1 MSSRLE
7 PASEAQDPINSAKMP
22 CSTTC
27 PVPEV
32 DRALSPYI
40 HSSQETQKIRSAL
53 TRYLTANIKT
63 AKSTTNQHLDAACPR
78 DYSDVKPNAP
88 GLQRTRLNYLRA
100 LEARLRA
107 QERHRELQ
115 SSVETLQNNHYADI
129 PAHNDSSYD
138 NEATRGYVSLL
149 RQRRR
154 FSELEVIQD
163 SLEKLLNAN
172 PVTTLKDP
180 KTRVKEA
187 VGEQV
192 DLPVERLD
200 QLSHDQNN
208 DTSMFKLKKEVLEA
222 KASMDKAK
230 KAKVDA
236 SSRSPE
242 SFTLEQHVYALGSA
256 RDEIVAW
263 VEGELAKLNEDSL
276 LLEEASPVKQWP
288 QETAEVDSTSSEQ
301 RIREYYDRYTLSRSK
316 LIESHDLIQRQ
327 IHTTES
333 GTRSQTNGV
342 AVDDSAESLPIR
354 TITNLMP
361 HIPHL
366 IQTAGSERSLL
377 QHAVYLQ
384 SQLSTAH
391 EEITESVTRLSEESH
406 LLPSGLK
413 QLSDWST
420 TTTEAEK
427 ATADFVSEQLR
438 ESHHEISR
446 INAIVDLCSLQ
457 SKVLTS
463 T

>member
-1 MSSRLE
+1 
-7 PASEAQDPINSAKMP
+7 MP
-22 CSTTC
+22 RSTSC

-40 HSSQETQKIRSAL
+40 HPSQETLKIRTAL
-53 TRYLTANIKT
+53 SNYLTANVKT
-63 AKSTTNQHLDAACPR
+63 AKSTTPQHLDSVCPR
-78 DYSDVKPNAP
+78 DYSGVKPNPP

-100 LEARLRA
+100 LEARLQA

-115 SSVETLQNNHYADI
+115 SSVEALQNSHYSDI

-138 NEATRGYVSLL
+138 HEATRGYVSLL

-172 PVTTLKDP
+172 PVTILKDP
-180 KTRVKEA
+180 KTRVTET
-187 VGEQV
+187 VGEQT

-200 QLSHDQNN
+200 QLSRDDNN

-222 KASMDKAK
+222 KASMNKAK
-230 KAKVDA
+230 LAKADVVGK
-236 SSRSPE
+236 RPE
-242 SFTLEQHVYALGSA
+242 NFTLEQHVYALGCA

-263 VEGELAKLNEDSL
+263 VEGELAKMNEDSI
-276 LLEEASPVKQWP
+276 LLEDASPVKQWP
-288 QETAEVDSTSSEQ
+288 RDTVEVDSTSSEQ
-301 RIREYYDRYTLSRSK
+301 RIRDCYDRYTASRSK
-316 LIESHDLIQRQ
+316 LIESHNAIQRQ
-327 IHTTES
+327 VRATEDR
-333 GTRSQTNGV
+333 TRSHTNGLP
-342 AVDDSAESLPIR
+342 AGESAEAPPTR

-384 SQLSTAH
+384 SQLSSAH
-391 EEITESVTRLSEESH
+391 EEIIESITRLSEESH

-413 QLSDWST
+413 QLSDWSVT
-420 TTTEAEK
+420 AVEAEK
-427 ATADFVSEQLR
+427 ATADFVSEQIQ
-438 ESHHEISR
+438 ESHHEINR

-463 T
+463 V